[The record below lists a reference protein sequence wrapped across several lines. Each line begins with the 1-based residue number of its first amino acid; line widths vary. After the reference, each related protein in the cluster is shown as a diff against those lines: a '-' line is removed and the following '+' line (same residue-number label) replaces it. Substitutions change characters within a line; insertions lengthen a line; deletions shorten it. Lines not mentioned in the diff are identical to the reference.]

1 MSLRRLL
8 PLVLGLTLLTGCAEE
23 PLPERKIG
31 REDCL
36 QRVTLDK
43 LKEAIAACDKVVA
56 AFPNDPAPLNERYL
70 LHSLAGDTNAACRD
84 IAKAAR
90 LAMQQPQG
98 KVDPLLRTDLELRQA
113 SCRR

>member
-1 MSLRRLL
+1 MFLSRCL
-8 PLVLGLTLLTGCAEE
+8 PLLLGLSLLAGCAEE
-23 PLPERKIG
+23 PLPERKTG
-31 REDCL
+31 RDDCL
-36 QRVTLDK
+36 QRVSLDK

-70 LHSLAGDTNAACRD
+70 LLSLAGDTNAACRD

-90 LAMQQPQG
+90 LAQLKPASSL
-98 KVDPLLRTDLELRQA
+98 DPLLRTDLELRQA